1 MLKSFL
7 HVLMSKKILKNKID
21 WFIINQVR
29 ELRQSN
35 GLSQDD
41 ISIHLNLS
49 KGFIGQIESPNY
61 IAKYNTG
68 HLNELAKLFKC
79 SPKDFMHEKPL

>member
-1 MLKSFL
+1 MHQS
-7 HVLMSKKILKNKID
+7 MGKKILKNKID
-21 WFIINQVR
+21 WFIINQIR
-29 ELRQSN
+29 EMRLEK

-41 ISIHLNLS
+41 IALHLDLS
-49 KGFIGQIESPNY
+49 KGYIGHIESPNF

-79 SPKDFMHEKPL
+79 SPKDFMPEKPL

>member
-1 MLKSFL
+1 
-7 HVLMSKKILKNKID
+7 MSKKILKNKID
-21 WFIINQVR
+21 WFIIDQVR
-29 ELRQSN
+29 EKRLTK

-41 ISIHLNLS
+41 IGH
-49 KGFIGQIESPNY
+49 IESPNF

-79 SPKDFMHEKPL
+79 SPKDFMPEKPL

>member
-1 MLKSFL
+1 MSKTNLKS
-7 HVLMSKKILKNKID
+7 KID
-21 WFIINQVR
+21 WHIINTVR
-29 ELRQSN
+29 QMRLDK

-41 ISIHLNLS
+41 IALHLDLS
-49 KGFIGQIESPNY
+49 KGYIGHIESPHF

-79 SPKDFMHEKPL
+79 SPKDFMPEKPL

>member
-1 MLKSFL
+1 LAFL
-7 HVLMSKKILKNKID
+7 HDLMSKKILKNKID
-21 WFIINQVR
+21 WFIIDQVR
-29 ELRQSN
+29 EKRLTK

-41 ISIHLNLS
+41 IALHLELS
-49 KGFIGQIESPNY
+49 KGYIGHIESPNF

-79 SPKDFMHEKPL
+79 SPKDFMPEKPL

>member
-1 MLKSFL
+1 
-7 HVLMSKKILKNKID
+7 MSKKILKNKID

-29 ELRQSN
+29 EMR
-35 GLSQDD
+35 LSKSLYQDD
-41 ISIHLNLS
+41 IELHLNLS
-49 KGFIGQIESPNY
+49 RWYVGHIESPSF

-79 SPKDFMHEKPL
+79 SPKDFMPEKPL

>member
-1 MLKSFL
+1 
-7 HVLMSKKILKNKID
+7 MSKKILKNKID

-29 ELRQSN
+29 EMRQEK

-79 SPKDFMHEKPL
+79 SPKDFMPDKPL

>member
-1 MLKSFL
+1 
-7 HVLMSKKILKNKID
+7 MSKKILKNKID
-21 WFIINQVR
+21 WFIIDQVR
-29 ELRQSN
+29 EKRLTK

-41 ISIHLNLS
+41 IALHLELS
-49 KGFIGQIESPNY
+49 KGYIGHIESPNF

-79 SPKDFMHEKPL
+79 SPKDFMPEKPL

>member
-1 MLKSFL
+1 
-7 HVLMSKKILKNKID
+7 MSKKILKNKID

-29 ELRQSN
+29 EMRLSKS
-35 GLSQDD
+35 LSQDD
-41 ISIHLNLS
+41 IALHLNLS
-49 KGFIGQIESPNY
+49 RGYVGHIESPSF

-79 SPKDFMHEKPL
+79 SPKDFMPEKPL

>member
-1 MLKSFL
+1 MAFL
-7 HVLMSKKILKNKID
+7 HDLMSKKILKNKID
-21 WFIINQVR
+21 WFIIDQVR
-29 ELRQSN
+29 EKRLTK

-41 ISIHLNLS
+41 IALHLELS
-49 KGFIGQIESPNY
+49 KGYIGHIESPNF

-79 SPKDFMHEKPL
+79 SPKDFMPEKPL